1 MGLQGKLEV
10 LETIVV
16 HFVHQGM
23 KILPLTYQPE
33 NTHKAAHAAG
43 GIAGIY
49 THAHTTQGGVQGH
62 MEGIQATAY

>member
-1 MGLQGKLEV
+1 ME
-10 LETIVV
+10 
-16 HFVHQGM
+16 
-23 KILPLTYQPE
+23 ILPLTYQPE

-62 MEGIQATAY
+62 TEGGYKALHTDCINA